1 MKKIFLLI
9 TATTCIVNIMLAQ
22 NVGIGVSTPLAQL
35 HIKKDNEALRIEG
48 ASPYISFY
56 NNGGTLQK
64 GFIQNVN
71 DNLYLGTPTGNA
83 NGIMQFYLNNLPKM
97 TLLPTGAVGIGTV
110 LPTDKLTVQGTG
122 YGLTHTDGS
131 ATIGTWIGNFQ
142 GVTTVKFGTKS
153 NNSLNFFT
161 ANGLPQMTLSTTG
174 NFGIGTESPTEK
186 LTVHTS
192 NNSYGISHRTSEG
205 NILATYI
212 GGTSAGIGT
221 FSNTNMRIYSN
232 GVGAIFIGSSTNNV
246 GIGVD
251 FPANKLQI
259 GSVGATG
266 FATNDFAIG
275 NGTNAVAIYQT
286 NDATLIGSTTDII
299 LKPRNNGL
307 GRVGI
312 NTSTP
317 RASLDVDSYVVIQ
330 DGYYAYVNGTSDL
343 DGIGLCKFC
352 DPQIS
357 IISSYGVYASEFDAF
372 SDARIKN
379 IIGISNTT
387 RDLETINAL
396 QIKDYTLRDKVKYG
410 NKPFKKVIAQEV
422 ENVYPQVVSKHQ
434 DFIPNVYQLTSKIE
448 KTNSGYLLS
457 FTGKHN
463 ISKTAKKLRIFL
475 PEGKGMETF
484 DVISIGS
491 DYQVEIK
498 TNDIRAGK
506 IFVYGEEVDDFRT
519 VDYEGLTALN
529 ISATQELSKQIKQ
542 QQAAMDEQGK
552 KVAELIEEIKLL
564 KKNIVVTSKL

>member
-9 TATTCIVNIMLAQ
+9 TATICVANIMLAQ
-22 NVGIGVSTPLAQL
+22 NVGIGISTPLAQL

-48 ASPYISFY
+48 TSPYISFY
-56 NNGGTLQK
+56 NNGGTSQK

-71 DNLYLGTPTGNA
+71 DNLYLGTPAGNA
-83 NGIMQFYLNNLPKM
+83 NGIMQFYLNNSPKI
-97 TLLPTGAVGIGTV
+97 TLLPTGAVGIGTA

-186 LTVHTS
+186 LTVQTS
-192 NNSYGISHRTSEG
+192 TNSYGISHRTSEG

-232 GVGAIFIGSSTNNV
+232 GVGAIFIGSGTNNV

-286 NDATLIGSTTDII
+286 NETTLIGSTTDII

-312 NTSTP
+312 NTNTP

-330 DGYYAYVNGTSDL
+330 DGYYAYMNGTSDL

-396 QIKDYTLRDKVKYG
+396 QIEDYTLRDKVKYG

-422 ENVYPQVVSKHQ
+422 EKVYPQVVSKHQ

-448 KTNSGYLLS
+448 KTHSGYLLS

-463 ISKTAKKLRIFL
+463 ISKTAKKLRML
-475 PEGKGMETF
+475 SPEGKGMEAF
-484 DVISIGS
+484 DIISIGS

-498 TNDIRAGK
+498 ANDIRAGK
-506 IFVYGEEVDDFRT
+506 IFVYSEEVDDFRT

-529 ISATQELSKQIKQ
+529 ISATQELSKQAKQ
-542 QQAAMDEQGK
+542 QQAAMDEEGK
-552 KVAELIEEIKLL
+552 KIAELVEEIKLL